1 MNSSIG
7 ATPSTPPPTT
17 TAAFPQQQQQ
27 GVQGLST
34 LGFGPS
40 YSYNPYPSPYPTGL
54 PGSSITSFGPYG
66 AGAYGGAYGAAGAYG
81 GAYGGMMGNPYGG
94 FQNNTG
100 TGGLSPQTGLA
111 PGYGFDRAVSPTVF
125 QGALSGD
132 GSLPDLHPGR
142 ANQELFGRENAEQQ
156 SNLVGGVASVA
167 TFSLLRMVPFSR
179 NVMRN
184 GFGMLLSVGLAAL
197 GGTGAKLVAK
207 DHLENIN
214 RQKYVALDYA
224 DNGVLDG
231 SWLLQ
236 RKYETDSPLFG

>member
-1 MNSSIG
+1 MTNSIG

-17 TAAFPQQQQQ
+17 TAAPQ
-27 GVQGLST
+27 GVQGQST
-34 LGFGPS
+34 AGFGPS

-66 AGAYGGAYGAAGAYG
+66 AGAYGGAYGAGAYG

-132 GSLPDLHPGR
+132 GSLPSVHPGR

-231 SWLLQ
+231 SWLVQ
-236 RKYETDSPLFG
+236 RNYETDSPLFG

>member
-1 MNSSIG
+1 MTNSIG

-17 TAAFPQQQQQ
+17 TAAPQ
-27 GVQGLST
+27 GVQGQST
-34 LGFGPS
+34 AGFGPS

-66 AGAYGGAYGAAGAYG
+66 GAYGAYG

-111 PGYGFDRAVSPTVF
+111 PSYGFDRAVSPTVF

-132 GSLPDLHPGR
+132 GSLPSVHPGR

-156 SNLVGGVASVA
+156 SNLVGGAASVG
-167 TFSLLRMVPFSR
+167 TFSLLRMLPFSR

-214 RQKYVALDYA
+214 RQKYIALDYA

-231 SWLLQ
+231 SWLVQ
-236 RKYETDSPLFG
+236 RNYDTDSPLFG

>member
-1 MNSSIG
+1 MTNSIG

-17 TAAFPQQQQQ
+17 TAAPQ
-27 GVQGLST
+27 GVQGQST
-34 LGFGPS
+34 AGFGPS

-66 AGAYGGAYGAAGAYG
+66 AGAYGGAYGAGAYGAYG

-132 GSLPDLHPGR
+132 GSLPSVHPGR

-156 SNLVGGVASVA
+156 SNLVGGAASVA
-167 TFSLLRMVPFSR
+167 SLSFLASLPFGR
-179 NVMRN
+179 RII
-184 GFGMLLSVGLAAL
+184 FGSSLSALVSVGLAAL
-197 GGTGAKLVAK
+197 VGTGAKLVAK

-231 SWLLQ
+231 SWLVQ
-236 RKYETDSPLFG
+236 RNYETDSPLFG

>member
-1 MNSSIG
+1 MTNLIG

-17 TAAFPQQQQQ
+17 APATTAVPQ
-27 GVQGLST
+27 GVQGQST
-34 LGFGPS
+34 AGFGPS

-54 PGSSITSFGPYG
+54 PGSSITSF
-66 AGAYGGAYGAAGAYG
+66 GAYG

-100 TGGLSPQTGLA
+100 TGGLSPQTGLP

-132 GSLPDLHPGR
+132 GSLPSAHPGR

-156 SNLVGGVASVA
+156 SNLVGGAASVA
-167 TFSLLRMVPFSR
+167 GFSLLRMLPFSG

-184 GFGMLLSVGLAAL
+184 GFGMLLSVGIAAL
-197 GGTGAKLVAK
+197 AGIGAKLVAK
-207 DHLENIN
+207 DHLSLFN

-224 DNGVLDG
+224 DNGSIDG
-231 SWLLQ
+231 SWLIQ
-236 RKYETDSPLFG
+236 RNYEPDR